1 VNQRQLD
8 WTLVA
13 IVIALAV
20 IAVLFV
26 VANLQ

>member
-1 VNQRQLD
+1 MNQRQLD

-13 IVIALAV
+13 IVIALGV